1 MNQKLHDQ
9 MLDALCIAL
18 PFVEDQ
24 EGCELYKPSAVR
36 NAVSTI
42 MAAIKAAQKG
52 PKMIELERK
61 DLYAYGLGYFYGRSE
76 GHDPGFFSDHE
87 ETAKHYFSQGYES
100 GVADYCRDDINEE
113 IKNA

>member
-42 MAAIKAAQKG
+42 MAAIKAAQK
-52 PKMIELERK
+52 ENQN
-61 DLYAYGLGYFYGRSE
+61 
-76 GHDPGFFSDHE
+76 
-87 ETAKHYFSQGYES
+87 AKL
-100 GVADYCRDDINEE
+100 VR
-113 IKNA
+113 